1 MDDDTKALF
10 QMVVAI
16 LDKHADNQAL
26 ILQNQTAILG
36 LLQGHQAD
44 NVKTGDA
51 LNTLVKDLRVA
62 RGRVEEARQ
71 RAQGVREQASRHLER
86 T

>member
-1 MDDDTKALF
+1 MDDDTKALLH
-10 QMVVAI
+10 MVIAV
-16 LDKHADNQAL
+16 LDKHADNQEL
-26 ILQNQTAILG
+26 ILQNQTAMLG

-44 NVKTGDA
+44 NIKTGDA

-62 RGRVEEARQ
+62 RGRVDEARQ
-71 RAQGVREQASRHLER
+71 RAQAVREQARQHLER